1 MTTVAILKV
10 LKMDVT
16 PSNDE
21 LLVLKVSLN
30 LDHFSV
36 FYIFAVSMETAAI
49 LNHSMLTATLHMGI
63 VIMVQFYKCMSRH
76 LRELGWTTKSVE
88 EKIRRITIYPPFF
101 KGVT

>member
-30 LDHFSV
+30 LDHFSF
-36 FYIFAVSMETAAI
+36 FYILAVSMETAAI

-63 VIMVQFYKCMSRH
+63 VIMVQFYKYMSRH
-76 LRELGWTTKSVE
+76 LREIGWTKSVE